1 MAGIE
6 SLLGNNHYA
15 GSGGFDAFIGQVPSN
30 ASQAEQVSEGKGVG
44 NRCRVRVCG
53 EHPFDIASLP
63 DEELPWANLAL
74 PVTAGSGA
82 ANYATSS
89 VIQQGDM
96 VYGVWLD
103 KAHTIPLVTHVF
115 PRSQL
120 VSRNGTPASFVPGT
134 GYSDV
139 TPEPV
144 NGFVSES
151 NEQEKTSQN
160 TPGTTGK
167 KPDQAGTGAPVLTAD
182 TCNKNPISRVAN
194 EIEKLLLKVQKFALA
209 GQNLENEIRAAAEI
223 IKTAANQFV
232 GTLIEKLFDKIE
244 DLGKKGLKA
253 LYTAAYGA
261 VFAATQSPV
270 AAHKAGVAAEA
281 SMLLPT
287 FTLQEAIGCVA
298 NAVVEGLFG
307 VIEGLLRDIINT
319 AKNFTGCL
327 AAQTA
332 GAFFNSII
340 DKIADAISGPLGG
353 ISKILGG
360 ALDVVGF
367 LLSAADNLNS
377 IASFLDCS
385 QSNSGKC
392 PTDKE
397 YTVGGSSKEKGEDP
411 FEYVM
416 NAMNFSRGAANLAND
431 FERQYGKWDIFGD
444 GSLLSGSSA
453 VIPGGCYAGP
463 PTNCTGPVVE
473 IYGGGGSGAVG
484 KVLMGYFLDAAD
496 SGTATFDVNV
506 DPDTGQAVG
515 DPATL
520 QTSSGI
526 TVGSIAA
533 GVQRTGS
540 IIGVEMESFGSGYQ
554 TPPLVSFR
562 DKCEFGY
569 GASAKAI
576 LGGENGDQVV
586 AIVMNTTGENYPEV
600 ENPNAAN
607 LGITNIAVIRPGTGY
622 KQTDRVVIPGVSP
635 SGNVFTPTPEGVNV
649 IGAGIG
655 TSPIFDLRVD
665 ENGAITEVK
674 VLNILRFDETLPI
687 IKVVSET
694 GSGAILKPIFGLP
707 PTDRQVGIISAID
720 CV

>member
-1 MAGIE
+1 MAGLE

-115 PRSQL
+115 PRTQL
-120 VSRNGTPASFVPGT
+120 VNRNGTPTAFAPGT

-144 NGFVSES
+144 KGNVSES
-151 NEQEKTSQN
+151 CEQNETCQP
-160 TPGTTGK
+160 TPGTAGQ
-167 KPDQAGTGAPVLTAD
+167 KPDQAGTGTPVLTAD

-209 GQNLENEIRAAAEI
+209 GQNLENEIRASAEI
-223 IKTAANQFV
+223 IKTIANQFV

-281 SMLLPT
+281 SMLAPT

-340 DKIADAISGPLGG
+340 DKIADAISGPLEG

-377 IASFLDCS
+377 IASFLDCN

-397 YTVGGSSKEKGEDP
+397 YTVGGNSKEKGEDP

-431 FERQYGKWDIFGD
+431 FEKEYGSWDIFGD
-444 GSLLSGSSA
+444 GSLLSGSSS

-463 PTNCTGPVVE
+463 PENCTGPYVE
-473 IYGGGGSGAVG
+473 IFGGGGAGAAA
-484 KVLMGYFLDAAD
+484 KVIMGYFLDAAD
-496 SGTATFDVNV
+496 SGSGTTLGDI
-506 DPDTGQAVG
+506 VG
-515 DPATL
+515 
-520 QTSSGI
+520 
-526 TVGSIAA
+526 
-533 GVQRTGS
+533 GVERTGS
-540 IIGVEMESFGSGYQ
+540 IIGVEMTDFGSGYKY
-554 TPPLVSFR
+554 PPMVNFR
-562 DKCEFGY
+562 DKCGLGY

-586 AIVMNTTGENYPEV
+586 AIVMTTTGENYPVV
-600 ENPNAAN
+600 ENENAN
-607 LGITNIAVIRPGTGY
+607 NSGVTQVVVVSPGSGY
-622 KQTDRVVIPGVSP
+622 QQTDRVVIPGVSP
-635 SGNVFTPTPEGVNV
+635 SGDVFTPAPEGVTLV
-649 IGAGIG
+649 GAGIG
-655 TSPIFDLRVD
+655 TSPIFDIRVD
-665 ENGAITEVK
+665 DNGGIIEVK
-674 VLNILRFDETLPI
+674 VLNILRFDETLPDLR
-687 IKVVSET
+687 VESDT
-694 GSGAILKPIFGLP
+694 GFGAILKPVFGIL
-707 PTDRQVGIISAID
+707 PTDRQVGIVSSID

>member
-1 MAGIE
+1 
-6 SLLGNNHYA
+6 
-15 GSGGFDAFIGQVPSN
+15 
-30 ASQAEQVSEGKGVG
+30 
-44 NRCRVRVCG
+44 
-53 EHPFDIASLP
+53 
-63 DEELPWANLAL
+63 
-74 PVTAGSGA
+74 
-82 ANYATSS
+82 
-89 VIQQGDM
+89 
-96 VYGVWLD
+96 
-103 KAHTIPLVTHVF
+103 
-115 PRSQL
+115 
-120 VSRNGTPASFVPGT
+120 
-134 GYSDV
+134 
-139 TPEPV
+139 
-144 NGFVSES
+144 
-151 NEQEKTSQN
+151 
-160 TPGTTGK
+160 
-167 KPDQAGTGAPVLTAD
+167 
-182 TCNKNPISRVAN
+182 
-194 EIEKLLLKVQKFALA
+194 
-209 GQNLENEIRAAAEI
+209 
-223 IKTAANQFV
+223 
-232 GTLIEKLFDKIE
+232 
-244 DLGKKGLKA
+244 
-253 LYTAAYGA
+253 
-261 VFAATQSPV
+261 
-270 AAHKAGVAAEA
+270 
-281 SMLLPT
+281 
-287 FTLQEAIGCVA
+287 
-298 NAVVEGLFG
+298 
-307 VIEGLLRDIINT
+307 
-319 AKNFTGCL
+319 
-327 AAQTA
+327 
-332 GAFFNSII
+332 
-340 DKIADAISGPLGG
+340 
-353 ISKILGG
+353 
-360 ALDVVGF
+360 
-367 LLSAADNLNS
+367 
-377 IASFLDCS
+377 
-385 QSNSGKC
+385 
-392 PTDKE
+392 
-397 YTVGGSSKEKGEDP
+397 
-411 FEYVM
+411 
-416 NAMNFSRGAANLAND
+416 MNFSRGAANLAND

-674 VLNILRFDETLPI
+674 GLNILRFDETLPI